1 MGRRQGDREYGR
13 EKDRDKGR
21 EGGGKEDKYTS
32 QTYTVYC
39 VYEAL

>member
-13 EKDRDKGR
+13 EKGR